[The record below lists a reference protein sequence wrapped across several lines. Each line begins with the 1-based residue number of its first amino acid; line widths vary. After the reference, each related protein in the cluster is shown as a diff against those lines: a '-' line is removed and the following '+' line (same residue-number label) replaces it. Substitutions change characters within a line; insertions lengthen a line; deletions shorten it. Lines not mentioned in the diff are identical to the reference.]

1 MIDSGLCSGIS
12 QFQVR
17 TSESLRVAGMAAGVG
32 VAVALDVGVLG
43 SVEKKFTASAAD
55 RNTALAVNMCRDF
68 IRLRWSL
75 RWS

>member
-12 QFQVR
+12 QFHVS
-17 TSESLRVAGMAAGVG
+17 TSESLRVVGMVTGVG

-43 SVEKKFTASAAD
+43 SAEKKLTASAAD

>member
-1 MIDSGLCSGIS
+1 
-12 QFQVR
+12 
-17 TSESLRVAGMAAGVG
+17 MATGVG
-32 VAVALDVGVLG
+32 VAVAIGAGV

-55 RNTALAVNMCRDF
+55 RNTALAVNMFRDF

>member
-1 MIDSGLCSGIS
+1 
-12 QFQVR
+12 
-17 TSESLRVAGMAAGVG
+17 MATGVG
-32 VAVALDVGVLG
+32 VALALDAVVFG